1 MSKWKAVR
9 EVFQE
14 FLKRKIGLLGFI
26 MLVIFVVIAVMAPVL
41 APINPSDYRSP
52 TAWVE
57 YPKGVPP
64 EWVALFSS
72 KKPAKHLILKN
83 YELSRSRFSGFTNTT
98 LKYKFRYD
106 SDTPPK
112 NIVIAM
118 NVSNVTQAFIRF
130 RLVRPDNKSLT
141 LKTMSI
147 TSGSLNQS
155 QAIKLSLFEDSSFL
169 EGVVTWLAEQGVNV
183 KKGTT
188 NLGDYI
194 FLNLNNGKVLKGD
207 YELRVMVIST
217 YDIKFDKAE
226 IILSGAVYGL
236 MGTDAFGRDL
246 FYGLV
251 WGTPIALLIG
261 VLVSVLSTMIGLF
274 YGVVAGYI
282 GGYIDEVLM
291 RIVDI
296 LLAMPVLPILIV
308 MSLVFKPSWW
318 EIALMITIFG
328 WEGLSRVVR
337 SIALQLRESAF
348 VEAAR
353 SIGASRWR
361 IIIKHIVPNI
371 IPYTVASLA
380 LAVPGAILTEASL
393 SFLGLGD
400 PTFPTWG
407 TILHDA
413 EMGGALSSG
422 MWWWFIPPG
431 LLIALVSMSFVFMGY
446 AIDEIVNPRLRR
458 R

>member
-9 EVFQE
+9 EVLQE
-14 FLKRKIGLLGFI
+14 FLRRKIGLLGLV
-26 MLVIFVVIAVMAPVL
+26 MLIIFVAIAIMAPVL

-64 EWVALFSS
+64 EWIALFST
-72 KKPAKHLILKN
+72 KKPAKHIVLKN
-83 YELSRSRFSGFTNTT
+83 YHLSRSRFSGFTNTT
-98 LKYKFRYD
+98 LKYKFKYD

-112 NIVIAM
+112 NIIIVM
-118 NVSNVTQAFIRF
+118 NVSNITQAFIRL
-130 RLVRPDNKSLT
+130 RLIRPDNKSLT

-155 QAIKLSLFEDSSFL
+155 QTIKLSLFEDNDFL
-169 EGVVTWLAEQGVNV
+169 ESVVTWLAKQGVNV

-194 FLNLNNGKVLKGD
+194 FLNLKNGKVLKGN
-207 YELRVMVIST
+207 YEFRIMVIST
-217 YDIKFDKAE
+217 YDIKFNKAE
-226 IILSGAVYGL
+226 IILLGTVYGL

-274 YGVVAGYI
+274 YGVIAGYI
-282 GGYIDEVLM
+282 GGYLDELLM
-291 RIVDI
+291 RIVDV

-353 SIGASRWR
+353 AIGASRWR
-361 IIIKHIVPNI
+361 IIVKHIVPNI
-371 IPYTVASLA
+371 VPYTVASLA

-413 EMGGALSSG
+413 EVGGALSSG